1 MSENTGMINTDLL
14 EKEEA
19 QIYDT
24 GTERAF
30 LACIMKEPK
39 LMHEASHLVTIHD
52 LYNKFTKGV
61 YQVMLYLYKRQS
73 KEKAE
78 ASYDTMSMLA
88 VAKSLGE
95 GKEENMLSLV
105 GGLDHLQSIESA
117 PIKIGSFKQYI
128 SILLEKSAK
137 VQAYRKARGIQLKAI
152 NQAPVDRAT
161 FVSEIQQEMFD
172 MSTVHGGDR
181 NIIKLGEEAERF
193 LGEMVENKKAGRCGI
208 RATFMPKIMRVLNG
222 FRGGNLII
230 IYARPKTGK
239 SAMFLNIAVD
249 VACEQNIPVL
259 YLDTEMSKN
268 EQLSRAMSRWAG
280 VEEWDITNGTFE
292 DDPEKMNK
300 VQAIAQKLKGS
311 PFYYASAMGI
321 TKEEVVSLIRQFKVQ
336 FVGEELVGGRM
347 KTKPCLIVY
356 DWIKVND
363 SNQISRNT
371 QEWQTLGYI
380 ATAIKNVAT
389 ELDIPVV
396 AGAQSNRGGAAQ
408 GVTGKSAEHSS
419 TFLAGSDRMAQYCT
433 CLIWL
438 RWLRESE
445 QKLVDK
451 IDPEFYYNQMMHVIM
466 QRGGPTC
473 QEGVPFFYEGK
484 KITYHEVDV
493 PEDIFK
499 LLSDGGVSEE
509 NFQKNKKKKTVE
521 DSEDEELGILD
532 IPLDD
537 EPLFPN

>member
-1 MSENTGMINTDLL
+1 MSGNVGIVNQEVLD
-14 EKEEA
+14 KEEA

-39 LMHEASHLVTIHD
+39 LMHEASHLVTLND
-52 LYNKFTKGV
+52 LYNKLTRGV

-73 KEKAE
+73 KERVE

-95 GKEENMLSLV
+95 GKEDSMLALV
-105 GGLDHLQSIESA
+105 GGLEHLQSIEAA
-117 PIKIGSFKQYI
+117 PIKIKAFKQYV
-128 SILLEKSAK
+128 SIILEKSAK
-137 VQAYRKARGIQLKAI
+137 VQAYRKAREIQLKAI
-152 NQAPVDRAT
+152 NQAPIDRAA
-161 FVSEIQQEMFD
+161 FVSEIQQEIFE
-172 MSTVHGGDR
+172 MSTDCGGNR
-181 NIIKLGEEAERF
+181 SIVRIGEEADLF
-193 LGEMVENKKAGRCGI
+193 LQEMIENKKAGRGGI
-208 RATFMPKIMRVLNG
+208 RATFMPKLMRVLNG

-249 VACEQNIPVL
+249 VACDQGIPVL

-268 EQLSRAMSRWAG
+268 EQLSRAMARWAG
-280 VEEWDITNGTFE
+280 VEEWDITNGSFE
-292 DDPEKMNK
+292 EDPKTMGK
-300 VQAIAQKLKGS
+300 VQAIAEKLKGA

-336 FVGEELVGGRM
+336 HVGEELVGGRM

-356 DWIKVND
+356 DWMKVND

-380 ATAIKNVAT
+380 ATAVKNIAT

-396 AGAQSNRGGAAQ
+396 AGAQSNRGGAAH

-419 TFLAGSDRMAQYCT
+419 TFLAGSDRIAQYCT

-445 QKLVDK
+445 QVLVDK

-466 QRGGPTC
+466 QRGGPSC
-473 QEGVPFFYEGK
+473 QEGIPLFYEGK

-509 NFQKNKKKKTVE
+509 GFGKKKKKDKSNQDNDTS
-521 DSEDEELGILD
+521 DIDD
-532 IPLDD
+532 IPLDGD
-537 EPLFPN
+537 DF